1 MHNLLQG
8 RLFCCPA
15 QHHTTAT
22 VGAPVC
28 MASSKLQP
36 AASSQEPTVVAPP
49 LPQAL
54 LVTNPNNPLGRLLQS
69 CTCVLIAVCNRVSTY
84 VGAAGHQPQ
93 QPARHDLQR

>member
-1 MHNLLQG
+1 MHGEQQTPTSCIITG
-8 RLFCCPA
+8 
-15 QHHTTAT
+15 
-22 VGAPVC
+22 
-28 MASSKLQP
+28 
-36 AASSQEPTVVAPP
+36 TVVAPP